1 MGRLNLTTSYEYN
14 ANNLVKTTTPKNQTE
29 TATYD
34 GNGNVTS
41 VTDEMGTEKF
51 EYNKDNGLIKATD
64 NENRETTV
72 AYKVANTEV
81 SETDQAEIHHL
92 SCSMISLEIQ
102 LRQLESWEQEK
113 T

>member
-72 AYKVANTEV
+72 AYKAQIQKYLKQTKR
-81 SETDQAEIHHL
+81 QIHHL

>member
-1 MGRLNLTTSYEYN
+1 
-14 ANNLVKTTTPKNQTE
+14 
-29 TATYD
+29 
-34 GNGNVTS
+34 
-41 VTDEMGTEKF
+41 MGTEKF

-72 AYKVANTEV
+72 AYKANTEV
-81 SETDQAEIHHL
+81 SETDQAKQIHHL

-102 LRQLESWEQEK
+102 LQQLESWEQEK